1 VRCACVDIG
10 SNTTRLLVAER
21 ENGHLREVLAERV
34 FTRIGAACGADDTIP
49 AEKIDEVAAI
59 VAHQVH
65 LANELGSHAIRVVAT
80 AAIRTAPNRDE
91 LIAAVAGASGCEM
104 EILAPEEEAR
114 LAFHGATRTLE
125 HMPIGEIGVVDV
137 GGGSSE
143 LVFGTLVGGVTWSAS
158 FRVGSGQLADDYLH
172 SDPPSAAELLKVR
185 NHVAG
190 VLEGLEAPR
199 PRVAYAVG
207 GSAASLRRLVGPE
220 LSHETLG
227 KALSVLSTTPAEEV
241 ARTFELHAERVR
253 ILPAGLLLLQEA
265 AEAFGVPLRIGNG
278 GLREGV
284 VLEELARLTES
295 SQPGI

>member
-1 VRCACVDIG
+1 MRCACVDIG

-21 ENGHLREVLAERV
+21 EDGHLREVLAERV
-34 FTRIGAACGADDTIP
+34 FTRLGAGRGVDDSIA
-49 AEKIDEVAAI
+49 AEKIDEVAGI
-59 VAHQVH
+59 VAHQVR
-65 LANELGSHAIRVVAT
+65 LAGELGARSIRVVAT
-80 AAIRTAPNRDE
+80 AAIRTAPNRDV
-91 LIAAVAGASGCEM
+91 LSAAVAGAAGCSVEV
-104 EILAPEEEAR
+104 LSPEEEAR

-125 HMPIGEIGVVDV
+125 QPPIGEVGVVDV

-143 LVFGTLVGGVTWSAS
+143 LVYGTLVGGVSWSVS
-158 FRVGSGQLADDYLH
+158 FSVGSGQLADAYLR
-172 SDPPSAAELLKVR
+172 SDPPSAAELLNIR

-190 VLEGLEAPR
+190 VLEGVAAPR

-227 KALSVLSTTPAEEV
+227 RALEVLSTVPADQV
-241 ARTFELHAERVR
+241 AREYDLHAERVR

-284 VLEELARLTES
+284 VLEELAQLDVKH
-295 SQPGI
+295 